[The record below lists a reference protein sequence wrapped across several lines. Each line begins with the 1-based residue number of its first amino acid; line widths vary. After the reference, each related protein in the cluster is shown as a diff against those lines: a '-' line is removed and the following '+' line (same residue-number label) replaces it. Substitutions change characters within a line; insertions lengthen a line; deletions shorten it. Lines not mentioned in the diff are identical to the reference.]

1 MILCMYE
8 FEKKYIAL
16 ILTINSYDTFVQH
29 FFVAIQSI
37 TELDS

>member
-1 MILCMYE
+1 MYD
-8 FEKKYIAL
+8 FEKKYIAF
-16 ILTINSYDTFVQH
+16 TPSINSYDTFVQH